1 MGFASSAQLFKSA
14 GRFSL
19 VERLPDHVARGALQG
34 DLQCAT
40 GEGVVSQRE
49 PSSVVQVVV
58 YGVAEWWVGSSVRTL
73 SLVGLVRPSSF
84 CFGLFVFDSMF
95 ALVFLRTVLLFVLDR
110 FLFHGKYYVCSV
122 LFALFLPLLLH
133 LYLFSCVS
141 LVFCVVLVL
150 FPFSGSIVSLLC
162 LCCFCCPFV
171 FCALFCF
178 NFVFCFFA
186 GLCFSSFLETRTS
199 KEREEGKSQGK
210 NHKQKR
216 DEQKTT
222 GKEELQPNA
231 REETR

>member
-141 LVFCVVLVL
+141 LVFCVVFVL
-150 FPFSGSIVSLLC
+150 FPFSDSIVSLLC
-162 LCCFCCPFV
+162 LCCFCCPSV
-171 FCALFCF
+171 FCAVFLFL
-178 NFVFCFFA
+178 FVFLFLCSPLFLNFF
-186 GLCFSSFLETRTS
+186 GNKDKQR
-199 KEREEGKSQGK
+199 KRRGKKPREKPQTK
-210 NHKQKR
+210 KR
-216 DEQKTT
+216 
-222 GKEELQPNA
+222 G
-231 REETR
+231 